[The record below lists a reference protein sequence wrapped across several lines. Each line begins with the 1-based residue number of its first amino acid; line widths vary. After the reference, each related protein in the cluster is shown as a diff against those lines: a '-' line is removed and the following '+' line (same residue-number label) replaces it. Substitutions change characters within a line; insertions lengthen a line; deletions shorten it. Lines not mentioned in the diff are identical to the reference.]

1 MGTILYTIE
10 LQKSELGIDDYMRG
24 LTRDRFTKS
33 ELRQKINQALGNEY
47 PYGSVN
53 FHSVTLLVCVK
64 RYSEQITSDP
74 ERDLRIL
81 FDITAG
87 RDIDT
92 SFSDLKYFSNKQYE
106 YNKSVEGA
114 IGEGLGGYLIQREGY
129 EPIARP
135 LNTIPDILMQKNHT
149 IAFVEAK
156 ATVEGNIHTPMRNAA
171 IDIIELLAKSP
182 YLLTRPFTGYVVGI
196 KIEERDRFI
205 GHILELRP
213 A

>member
-1 MGTILYTIE
+1 ML
-10 LQKSELGIDDYMRG
+10 G

-33 ELRQKINQALGNEY
+33 QLRQRINQALSNEY
-47 PYGSVN
+47 SYDSIS
-53 FHSVTLLVCVK
+53 FHSITLSVCVK

-74 ERDLRIL
+74 EKDLQKL

-106 YNKSVEGA
+106 YNKSIEGA

-129 EPIARP
+129 DPIARP

-156 ATVEGNIHTPMRNAA
+156 ATVEGNIHTPMRKAA
-171 IDIIELLAKSP
+171 IDIMELLAKSP
-182 YLLTRPFTGYVVGI
+182 YLLTRPFIGYVVGI
-196 KIEERDRFI
+196 EIKKRDRFI

-213 A
+213 T